1 MTLTLDQARAMH
13 WPFLNP
19 RQPMGALLDQ
29 GALSVHDLQRALRK
43 AYSPRFKTAC
53 QMILQELP
61 PAPGAPPQ
69 PPTRSVVSCDRP
81 RVSPLPRVCPI
92 CADAVQA
99 DGSGWRCVA
108 DCTHYWQ
115 YRTDR
120 LRAARERWLN
130 ALSPDVRQYLDEA
143 WLTTCD
149 RTVREQ
155 YLSDHALTYPANS

>member
-19 RQPMGALLDQ
+19 RQSMGALLDQ
-29 GALSVHDLQRALRK
+29 GVLSVHDLQRALRK
-43 AYSPRFKTAC
+43 AYSPRFKIAC

-61 PAPGAPPQ
+61 PAPGAWPQ
-69 PPTRSVVSCDRP
+69 SPTPSRVTCDRP
-81 RVSPLPRVCPI
+81 PILPLPCVCPM
-92 CADAVQA
+92 CAGAVQA
-99 DGSGWRCVA
+99 DGSGWLCVA
-108 DCTHYWQ
+108 DRTHYWQ
-115 YRTDR
+115 HRAQR

-130 ALSPDVRQYLDEA
+130 ALSPDLRQYLDEA

-155 YLSDHALTYPANS
+155 YLSDHALKYPAGS